1 MDKISDLLSKFG
13 EGSVNALARLITLV
27 ENEAPEAFEALGRLY
42 PDTGNAYVVGIT
54 GPPGSGKSTLTD
66 GLIRELRRRG
76 HTVGVLAVDPS
87 SPFSGGA
94 LLGDRLRMQEFV
106 EDEGIFFRSMATRG
120 TMGGLARA
128 AAGAIELMD
137 AFGLDYILLETVGVG
152 QDELEIVKTADSTL
166 LVSVPGLGD
175 EIQALKAGTME
186 IGDIYVVN
194 KADREGALQ
203 LVTDLQLMCDMVAR
217 SNTWTPP
224 IVKTI
229 AIANEGIAELA
240 DRILAHRNHLES
252 GNRLQRKRRRQTEQK
267 LVNMIEQEIS
277 RHVHTMIDRGLI
289 PREILD
295 QIVSREKD
303 PYSFVIEI
311 CGPFRR
317 FFQVDRM
324 EEDNQKLK

>member
-1 MDKISDLLSKFG
+1 MDKISDLLRKFG

-27 ENEAPEAFEALGRLY
+27 ENEAPEAYEALGRLY
-42 PDTGNAYVVGIT
+42 SDTGHAYVVGIT

-66 GLIRELRRRG
+66 RLIQELRGRG
-76 HTVGVLAVDPS
+76 HTVGVLAIDPS

-94 LLGDRLRMQEFV
+94 LLGDRLRIQEFMD
-106 EDEGIFFRSMATRG
+106 DEGIFFRSMATRG

-128 AAGAIELMD
+128 AAGTIELMD
-137 AFGLDYILLETVGVG
+137 AFGMDYILLETVGVG
-152 QDELEIVKTADSTL
+152 QDELDIVKTADSTL

-203 LVTDLQLMCDMVAR
+203 LATDLQFLCEMASR

-229 AIANEGIAELA
+229 AIENQGIAELA
-240 DRILAHRNHLES
+240 DRILGHRSYLEKEQ
-252 GNRLQRKRRRQTEQK
+252 RLQKKRRRQTEQK
-267 LVNMIEQEIS
+267 LVNMIEQKIS
-277 RHVHTMIDRGLI
+277 RYVHAMIDDGLI

-295 QIVSREKD
+295 DIVSRAKD
-303 PYSFVIEI
+303 PYTFVEEVCRPI
-311 CGPFRR
+311 GRL
-317 FFQVDRM
+317 FQVGRTDGD
-324 EEDNQKLK
+324 E